1 MLFMKN
7 IYDMLI
13 WLTLVPRMIL
23 EPSGCPCLGRFKGSS
38 HVQGTVFL
46 TFNYSLGP
54 VRNTLVCP
62 LLYLSCARTRD
73 QTLLI
78 THLMYHRVSNRVFC
92 LLTFAFL
99 ISPLHGVR
107 ALYLKKKKKER
118 RKERK
123 KSCILY
129 SYLSLLR
136 YIIYKNNYKK

>member
-1 MLFMKN
+1 MKN

-78 THLMYHRVSNRVFC
+78 THLMYHRVSQQSFLSADVC
-92 LLTFAFL
+92 LSDLSFTWCQSF
-99 ISPLHGVR
+99 V
-107 ALYLKKKKKER
+107 LKKKKKRKEE
-118 RKERK
+118 RKERRVVF
-123 KSCILY
+123 CILIFP
-129 SYLSLLR
+129 SSDILFIR
-136 YIIYKNNYKK
+136 IIIKNKK